1 VSGVKGTLDNGDT
14 VRLDELQLV
23 TELAQEFE
31 PKEGAVEEVEKSH
44 KVERIV
50 KHREG
55 LDSENILTCRL
66 RRH

>member
-1 VSGVKGTLDNGDT
+1 MEHSTMGTHLG
-14 VRLDELQLV
+14 
-23 TELAQEFE
+23 FE

-50 KHREG
+50 KHRVG
-55 LDSENILTCRL
+55 LDSENILTSRL